1 MKESMDTEIIYQK
14 KFPLKEKTDI
24 ESPDDELPEN
34 IQFPSFE
41 KLMERITKETAY
53 VVIPEREE
61 RAKVFINKAIEASE
75 TYEFDLTIEKRIP
88 RISACFCIDPLGP
101 MTQMLAVIKEA
112 DDIDFLPAK
121 EDGKI
126 TLCLDFYTHTVY
138 VRGKRTRP

>member
-1 MKESMDTEIIYQK
+1 MDTEIIYQK
-14 KFPLKEKTDI
+14 KFPPH
-24 ESPDDELPEN
+24 ESPDVETHDDELPEN
-34 IQFPSFE
+34 IQFPSFD

-88 RISACFCIDPLGP
+88 RISAWFCIDPLGP

-121 EDGKI
+121 EEGKLI
-126 TLCLDFYTHTVY
+126 LCLDFYTHAEY

>member
-1 MKESMDTEIIYQK
+1 MGSEIIYQK
-14 KFPLKEKTDI
+14 KFPKSEIPDNETADVDI
-24 ESPDDELPEN
+24 PDDVPQL
-34 IQFPSFE
+34 SFE

-121 EDGKI
+121 DEGKL
-126 TLCLDFYTHTVY
+126 TLCLDFYTHAEY

>member
-24 ESPDDELPEN
+24 QIPDDEYPT
-34 IQFPSFE
+34 PPPRSFE
-41 KLMERITKETAY
+41 EMMERITKETAY

-101 MTQMLAVIKEA
+101 MTYMLDVIKEA